1 MKTGRGSYLPY
12 YSKNIFSMIP
22 WNLPSAQFSGLL
34 LTFSVSAMFSGC
46 TKDHDIVIQ
55 RETETE
61 TTFNINN
68 SISTSDGVTLDIFA
82 FEDDAMLRLDSYQRL
97 NDFKGHVSHISST
110 GGNKLFFICANSQ
123 KSSYEWTEISSY
135 RSIEKVNGDLEKEN
149 PSMPLMTGECRSKAG
164 GIDKTITLR
173 PLVSEIVLK
182 SISCNFSDTPYSNR
196 HISDVKVY
204 LINVSAS
211 CPLSCKDGL
220 RASRIINRGQFNNSD
235 VRNFTDPDIIVQN
248 IPSKID
254 RATLFPH
261 IRLLCY
267 SNLIYK
273 GEENTPDTRLVIE
286 GKIDSKTYYWP
297 IRINNEGTSEY
308 FGVSRGNRYIYEI
321 HIRRK
326 GVTDPDIPFIPH
338 TADIKMTVRP
348 WTEKEEYG
356 VEF

>member
-1 MKTGRGSYLPY
+1 MKTGRGSYLSY
-12 YSKNIFSMIP
+12 YSKNIFSMIL
-22 WNLPSAQFSGLL
+22 WNLPSALFSGLL

-46 TKDHDIVIQ
+46 TEYHDILV
-55 RETETE
+55 RTETDNE

-82 FEDDAMLRLDSYQRL
+82 FEDDSMLRLDSYQRL
-97 NDFKGHVSHISST
+97 NDFKGPVSHISST
-110 GGNKLFFICANSQ
+110 GGNKLFFICANGQ
-123 KSSYEWTEISSY
+123 KTSYEWAEISSY
-135 RSIEKVNGDLEKEN
+135 KSMEKVNGDLEKEN
-149 PSMPLMTGECRSKAG
+149 PSTPLMTGECRSKAG
-164 GIDKTITLR
+164 DIDKAITLR
-173 PLVSEIVLK
+173 PLASEIVLK
-182 SISCNFSDTPYSNR
+182 SISCDFSDTPYSDR
-196 HISDVKVY
+196 QISDVKVY

-211 CPLSCKDGL
+211 CPLSCKDGF
-220 RASRIINRGQFNNSD
+220 RASRVINRGQFNNSD
-235 VRNFTDPDIIVQN
+235 VRNFRHPDIIVQN
-248 IPSKID
+248 IQSKID
-254 RATLFPH
+254 RATLYPY

-267 SNLIYK
+267 SNLIYR

-297 IRINNEGTSEY
+297 IRINNEEASEY

-326 GVTDPDIPFIPH
+326 GVTDPDIPFIPQ